1 MNYFSTFET
10 ILVAEL
16 YISACYNEY

>member
-10 ILVAEL
+10 ILVAEK
-16 YISACYNEY
+16 